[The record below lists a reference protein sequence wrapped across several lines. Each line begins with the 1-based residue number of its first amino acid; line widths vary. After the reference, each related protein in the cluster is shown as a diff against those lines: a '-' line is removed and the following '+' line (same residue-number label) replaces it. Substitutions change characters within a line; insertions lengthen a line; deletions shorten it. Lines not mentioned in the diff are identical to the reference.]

1 MWLWSTLFSRANF
14 SRETSTMK
22 ASTLPSST
30 NFKYKLHKNNR
41 NTHFPHDQ
49 YRVYQRPDLACCTS
63 GLTRITPTVCNE
75 YYYKKCNSWHSSGQP
90 DWWLSGFV
98 ALQLI
103 WFSSLQSRQTAQLHN
118 TRTLLFTQGDFVA
131 TYMLKCPH
139 HQAPRFTVST
149 LEGHMHSKNHRRVTL
164 MCPSCGTC
172 VLYCISEFLYP
183 SIHPFLCLTET
194 LCQNFPKCTI
204 AWIVYLTTVS
214 VLLTCA
220 SSLLFSGCCNTYTC
234 RLYCY
239 CIVVSHMNSW
249 WMSECS
255 M

>member
-1 MWLWSTLFSRANF
+1 MINIGYTKDQTLQAALQAWH
-14 SRETSTMK
+14 
-22 ASTLPSST
+22 ASHLQ
-30 NFKYKLHKNNR
+30 YVM
-41 NTHFPHDQ
+41 NTIIKSATHD
-49 YRVYQRPDLACCTS
+49 
-63 GLTRITPTVCNE
+63 TPRGNQIDGC
-75 YYYKKCNSWHSSGQP
+75 QA
-90 DWWLSGFV
+90 FV

-118 TRTLLFTQGDFVA
+118 KWTLLFTQGDFVA

-220 SSLLFSGCCNTYTC
+220 SSLLYSGCCNTYTC